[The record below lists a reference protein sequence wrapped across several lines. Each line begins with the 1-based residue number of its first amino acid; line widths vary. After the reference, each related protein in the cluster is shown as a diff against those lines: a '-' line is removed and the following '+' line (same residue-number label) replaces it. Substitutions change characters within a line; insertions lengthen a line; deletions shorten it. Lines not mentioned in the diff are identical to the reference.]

1 MAITNQE
8 IVKAIKAGGVVTSLG
23 ELAAGDAITLKGDGG
38 SETGQITLNN
48 AGNTAGT
55 VLKSGAVSSSVTFT
69 LPTADGSNGQVLST
83 NGSGVLSFSD
93 DSGISLATARGGISI
108 NGTNGT
114 ASDTGGLAYNSGTG
128 VITFSPSTVANSL
141 IPSTTASGSIVFKE
155 GTDNGTNTITLQGGD
170 NLGGSYVVTLPTTQ
184 STNLIGND
192 TTDTLTNK
200 TLTAPVITSV
210 TSGGNAITFPN
221 STAQTLA
228 GLAEDQTFLAANRG
242 TVTDNTTS
250 MDFNL
255 TTSNN
260 FKCAPAAGSITL
272 TFNSGTIPAAS
283 VGQSGNIYVDNTN
296 AAVVSTAGVVKTPSN
311 FSITTSGKYWLSYFV
326 ADTSNVLLVPSAA
339 LL

>member
-8 IVKAIKAGGVVTSLG
+8 LVKANKSGTVVTSLG
-23 ELAAGDAITLKGDGG
+23 EFQAGDAITLKGDEG
-38 SETGQITLNN
+38 SEAGQITLNN

-83 NGSGVLSFSD
+83 NGSGALSFSD

-141 IPSTTASGSIVFKE
+141 IPGTTASGFIVFKE
-155 GTDNGTNTITLQGGD
+155 GTESGTKTITLQGGD
-170 NLGGSYVVTLPTTQ
+170 TLAGNYVVTLPTTK

-228 GLAEDQTFLAANRG
+228 GLAEDQTFTGANRG
-242 TVTDNTTS
+242 TVTSDND
-250 MDFNL
+250 MNFDL
-255 TTSNN
+255 TDSNN
-260 FKCAPAAGSITL
+260 FSCVAPSGTPTL
-272 TFNSGTIPAAS
+272 TFTNIASS
-283 VGQSGNIYVDNTN
+283 VGQSGNIYVNN
-296 AAVVSTAGVVKTPSN
+296 SSGVSVGTATEVKVPSN
-311 FSITTSGKYWLSYFV
+311 FSITAVGIYWLSYFV
-326 ADTSNVLLVPSAA
+326 ADSSTVLVVPSAILA
-339 LL
+339 

>member
-69 LPTADGSNGQVLST
+69 LPTAHGSNGQVLST
-83 NGSGVLSFSD
+83 TGNGVLSFSD
-93 DSGISLATARGGISI
+93 DSGITLAAARGGISVTTGSASGG
-108 NGTNGT
+108 GTLAYTSSTGVLDFAPADLSTFIT
-114 ASDTGGLAYNSGTG
+114 ASS
-128 VITFSPSTVANSL
+128 
-141 IPSTTASGSIVFKE
+141 
-155 GTDNGTNTITLQGGD
+155 
-170 NLGGSYVVTLPTTQ
+170 
-184 STNLIGND
+184 
-192 TTDTLTNK
+192 TDTLTNK

-221 STAQTLA
+221 TTAQTLA
-228 GLAEDQTFLAANRG
+228 GLAEDQEFTGANRG
-242 TVTDNTTS
+242 TVTDNSTS
-250 MDFNL
+250 MNFNL

-339 LL
+339 LS

>member
-108 NGTNGT
+108 NDTNGT
-114 ASDTGGLAYNSGTG
+114 ATATGGLAYDSSTG
-128 VITFSPSTVANSL
+128 VITFSPADLSTF
-141 IPSTTASGSIVFKE
+141 ITASS
-155 GTDNGTNTITLQGGD
+155 
-170 NLGGSYVVTLPTTQ
+170 
-184 STNLIGND
+184 
-192 TTDTLTNK
+192 TDTLTNK

>member
-108 NGTNGT
+108 NDTNGT
-114 ASDTGGLAYNSGTG
+114 ATATGGLAYDSSTG
-128 VITFSPSTVANSL
+128 VITFSPADLSTF
-141 IPSTTASGSIVFKE
+141 ITASSTDTLTNKTLTAPVITSVVSGS
-155 GTDNGTNTITLQGGD
+155 DTITFP
-170 NLGGSYVVTLPTTQ
+170 SATTTLVGT
-184 STNLIGND
+184 D